1 MSQPFI
7 ILLEPRSAFST
18 TLNASM
24 LLIGAARRASRPRSF
39 HLCRS
44 IPDRPRFI
52 PFSNFFNFL
61 FSNFFNFLLSQTLFI
76 FEQHVSAN
84 GQHHFESNE
93 HERFR
98 PSIFSG
104 LPLSAIRAQKCNMW
118 PGTFP
123 LLAA

>member
-24 LLIGAARRASRPRSF
+24 LPIDAARRASRPRSF

-44 IPDRPRFI
+44 IPDRPRLI
-52 PFSNFFNFL
+52 PFN
-61 FSNFFNFLLSQTLFI
+61 NFFNFLLSHTLFT

-84 GQHHFESNE
+84 GQLHFESNE
-93 HERFR
+93 HKRFR
-98 PSIFSG
+98 PSIFRG
-104 LPLSAIRAQKCNMW
+104 LPPSAIRTQKCNML

>member
-24 LLIGAARRASRPRSF
+24 LPIDAARRASRPRSF

-44 IPDRPRFI
+44 IPDRPRLI
-52 PFSNFFNFL
+52 PFN
-61 FSNFFNFLLSQTLFI
+61 NFFNFLLSHTLFT

-84 GQHHFESNE
+84 GQLHLSPMNISASG
-93 HERFR
+93 
-98 PSIFSG
+98 PAFSEAYR
-104 LPLSAIRAQKCNMW
+104 LQQ
-118 PGTFP
+118 
-123 LLAA
+123 

>member
-7 ILLEPRSAFST
+7 ILLEPRLSFLYHLERIYAPDRRCSARKP
-18 TLNASM
+18 ASQ
-24 LLIGAARRASRPRSF
+24 LPS
-39 HLCRS
+39 CRS

-61 FSNFFNFLLSQTLFI
+61 LSHTLFI

-93 HERFR
+93 HERFI

-104 LPLSAIRAQKCNMW
+104 LPLSTIRAQKCNMW

>member
-61 FSNFFNFLLSQTLFI
+61 LSQTLFI

-98 PSIFSG
+98 PSVFSG
-104 LPLSAIRAQKCNMW
+104 LPLSTIRAQKCNMW